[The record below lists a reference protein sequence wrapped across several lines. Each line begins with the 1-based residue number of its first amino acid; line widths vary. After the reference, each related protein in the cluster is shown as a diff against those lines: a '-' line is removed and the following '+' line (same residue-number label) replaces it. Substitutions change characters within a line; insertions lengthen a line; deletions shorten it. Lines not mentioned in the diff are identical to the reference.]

1 MIRGLLTEHGDSKI
15 LGQEALSNAKA
26 DTIYRILDANP
37 EVYQAVSHKS
47 VRSRGNICFR
57 VKDAVTEKEFL
68 EGAEA
73 RKPLGSKGHRVR
85 NSGVHVSS
93 SEPSFESKDMS
104 WERSLSRNSFKARHA
119 TSNRQ
124 F

>member
-47 VRSRGNICFR
+47 VRSRRNICFR
-57 VKDAVTEKEFL
+57 VKDAVMEKEFL

-73 RKPLGSKGHRVR
+73 RKLLGLKGHRVR

-104 WERSLSRNSFKARHA
+104 WERSLSRHSFKARH
-119 TSNRQ
+119 TPSNRHY
-124 F
+124 

>member
-1 MIRGLLTEHGDSKI
+1 M
-15 LGQEALSNAKA
+15 
-26 DTIYRILDANP
+26 
-37 EVYQAVSHKS
+37 
-47 VRSRGNICFR
+47 
-57 VKDAVTEKEFL
+57 EKEFL

-73 RKPLGSKGHRVR
+73 RKPLGLKGHRVR

>member
-47 VRSRGNICFR
+47 VRSRRSICFR
-57 VKDAVTEKEFL
+57 FKDAVMEK
-68 EGAEA
+68 GIP
-73 RKPLGSKGHRVR
+73 RRGRGSKAAGIERA
-85 NSGVHVSS
+85 SS
-93 SEPSFESKDMS
+93 
-104 WERSLSRNSFKARHA
+104 
-119 TSNRQ
+119 T
-124 F
+124 